1 MIISWRVLYLT
12 MLGRICPDMECSV
25 VFEDDEWQSIY
36 IIIKKEPPP
45 NKPPKLNDVILMI
58 AQLGGFLNRKYD
70 GYPGPKVMWIGL
82 QRMRDFTLAW
92 QTFNS
97 INKHTYV

>member
-1 MIISWRVLYLT
+1 MKRKILNIGKL
-12 MLGRICPDMECSV
+12 
-25 VFEDDEWQSIY
+25 IY

-45 NKPPKLNDVILMI
+45 NKPPKLNDIILMI

-82 QRMRDFTLAW
+82 QRMRDFTLAR
-92 QTFNS
+92 QTFKA